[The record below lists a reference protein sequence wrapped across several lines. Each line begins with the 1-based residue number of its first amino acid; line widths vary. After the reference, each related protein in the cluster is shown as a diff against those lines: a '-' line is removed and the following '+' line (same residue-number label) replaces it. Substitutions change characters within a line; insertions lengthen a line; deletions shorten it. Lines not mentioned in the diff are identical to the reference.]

1 MAAPSGGLPFAP
13 GRGRPKKWADSWSER
28 TVDPFGLGP
37 ETTSWVDVNPKS
49 AYQRGLDMLSVS
61 LEITPEQEETRLME
75 RSLRAFAQQALPL
88 FVPGNI
94 RWGWCHDAIV
104 DHLEAVSAKQIRN
117 LIVDLPPRC
126 LKSSLVSVAWP
137 SWEWV
142 TSPHLRYLL
151 SSYDLDLTMRDNE
164 YARRILKSGWF
175 QARWADRFQILS
187 SADAKRLFENDKSG
201 RRLATSVN
209 SRATGEG
216 GDRLIC
222 DDPHDARKVESDSE
236 RKAVIKWWLST
247 MSSRVNSIEAAK
259 VITAQR
265 THHADLVGHVWAEML
280 AGGEPYELLILP
292 MEYDPKLYVRSE
304 QLRAPTAGDDD
315 GVTWSGFRDDTDETE
330 IVVFDEVEDEEEPT
344 LADFEMDAL
353 STEPDR
359 ALLIPRVN
367 GVGFGDPR
375 STPGELLIPEQWDA
389 DFVHRQKRN
398 LGPMAYGAQYQ
409 QVPTPAE
416 GGQFKEAYWRRYNF
430 GVMWHQG
437 LRPSM
442 VFVDSSYGT
451 EGGDP
456 TGVSVW
462 GTLGGRLYVM
472 AAAELELETPDLRA
486 RLRDIHARWHVPFMI
501 EKKANGIALIQDL
514 RRGSDDDALPS
525 LPVMEFNPDGMTKEA
540 RAYSVVPYV
549 AGGLVYLPE
558 GADWTD
564 HWIRQ
569 HKEFPKGRHD
579 DLVDTTAMAI
589 CWLALRTDDI
599 RELIGRPMKAAYGSN
614 SSAGAGMSGGLL
626 GGSRALT
633 SRNQSY
639 WQR

>member
-104 DHLEAVSAKQIRN
+104 DHLEAVSALQIRN

-315 GVTWSGFRDDTDETE
+315 GVTWTGFRDDTDETE
-330 IVVFDEVEDEEEPT
+330 IVVFDEVDEEEPT